1 MPLHQRR
8 PTASCLS
15 YAAAGRQVKII
26 HRRVPSYSR
35 LHAASSQQAHP
46 RCTEWRS
53 ALPRG
58 TGKQRLQSLPRHR
71 GCRRPA
77 NIIWPDDLSRQ
88 TAAVESTYMGAVSIA
103 MAELRPANMRQS
115 ELRTSLVKR
124 AETEKL
130 RRKYGFMPKLGQ
142 NGARTRGLTRITSSG
157 ARETRRPPE
166 LKRSAENRTPLR
178 RYHFCRRRSH
188 SSPASNS
195 AAAPPL
201 PPPPL
206 CPQWAAKD
214 T

>member
-1 MPLHQRR
+1 VISLITIHNPGRSTRVMPLHQRR

-58 TGKQRLQSLPRHR
+58 TGKQRLPSLPRHR
-71 GCRRPA
+71 SCRRPA

-103 MAELRPANMRQS
+103 MAELRPGNRRQTELTMQHVWDECTPDYSS
-115 ELRTSLVKR
+115 EFLLESYSVW
-124 AETEKL
+124 
-130 RRKYGFMPKLGQ
+130 
-142 NGARTRGLTRITSSG
+142 I
-157 ARETRRPPE
+157 
-166 LKRSAENRTPLR
+166 
-178 RYHFCRRRSH
+178 
-188 SSPASNS
+188 
-195 AAAPPL
+195 
-201 PPPPL
+201 
-206 CPQWAAKD
+206 
-214 T
+214 